1 MKMRKAH
8 IIRGG
13 RSTQAPQATAWAAS
27 RVCMEHV
34 FDSSSKKDAKLRL
47 PQACTAALAHSL
59 GCHKILGPPLADG
72 EQIYYYFSK
81 SSI

>member
-1 MKMRKAH
+1 
-8 IIRGG
+8 
-13 RSTQAPQATAWAAS
+13 
-27 RVCMEHV
+27 MEHV

>member
-1 MKMRKAH
+1 MVAG
-8 IIRGG
+8 RGG

-59 GCHKILGPPLADG
+59 GCHKILGPPLVAG
-72 EQIYYYFSK
+72 LL
-81 SSI
+81 SSYDVIT